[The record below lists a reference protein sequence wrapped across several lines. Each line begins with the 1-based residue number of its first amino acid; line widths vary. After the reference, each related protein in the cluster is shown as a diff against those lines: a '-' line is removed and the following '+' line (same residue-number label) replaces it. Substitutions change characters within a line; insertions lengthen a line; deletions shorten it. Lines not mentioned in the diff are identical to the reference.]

1 MVINKLTP
9 EEEELIF
16 SIRNLVKAY
25 PNGYHELLY
34 HAQQLFDDMVDLPK

>member
-1 MVINKLTP
+1 MVLYDLSP